1 MKYLTFA
8 KIDQYGRTGNSL
20 WEVAAVI
27 GLAKRHG
34 FIPLIPH
41 RWQYRKYCNLPDE
54 YFGDKTPDEVIKET
68 QHHFIPDLL
77 KNARGNVVSIEGCF
91 QSTKY
96 FTEIQEDI
104 KRWFRPK
111 ESDNYGEW
119 SVGVHIRRGDYVGHP
134 CYAQY
139 DADWYKAIM
148 HQYFHDPRYVF
159 YICSDDMDYVAQHFP
174 CDEKHIFAKRSV
186 VSDLVVLTSCKHF
199 ILSGS
204 SFSFWGAYLSAQPGG
219 TIIRPP
225 RTHTGPLSHL
235 IEDDIWPDNF
245 IPYSN
250 EKLVTLAC
258 NVDDPTDEKIDLTDL
273 TFIIPVSYDSN
284 SRQEN
289 VDIVLAYLLKRFNT
303 NIIVGEI
310 NSNRYFSYVERLG
323 IQYIY
328 FNDIP
333 GFFQEF
339 NGSFH
344 RTRALNFMTMMAHTP
359 YIANWDAD
367 VLIDPYGIEDAVKLL
382 RQGNPIVYPYDGA
395 FLRVDAVY
403 KQVVK
408 HTLAVNPISGIPFKG
423 RNDRSV
429 GGAFMFN
436 KEKYFTIGLENENF
450 ISHAPEDIERFR
462 RSSMFYDIKRVDYP
476 LYHLYHDIKENSC
489 HAHEFMVFNN
499 TEWRRVKSL
508 NKEQYMEYI
517 NSWRWISEYKQRF
530 GYNG

>member
-204 SFSFWGAYLSAQPGG
+204 SFSFWGAYLSAQHGG

-273 TFIIPVSYDSN
+273 TFIIPVKYDHPDREDN
-284 SRQEN
+284 LN
-289 VDIVLAYLLKRFNT
+289 IVLDWLQARFDT
-303 NIIVGEI
+303 NIIVGEQG
-310 NSNRYFSYVERLG
+310 SERHFQYVEKRG
-323 IQYIY
+323 VQYMY
-328 FNDIP
+328 F
-333 GFFQEF
+333 EMEM
-339 NGSFH
+339 FH
-344 RTRALNFMTMMAHTP
+344 RTRMLNLMTVAAPTNIIINH
-359 YIANWDAD
+359 DAD
-367 VLIDPYGIEDAVKLL
+367 VVLTINGLIEAVELL
-382 RQGNPIVYPYDGA
+382 RKGNPFVYPYSGA
-395 FLRVDAVY
+395 FLRTP
-403 KQVVK
+403 KQYHSVIHSLLGVES
-408 HTLAVNPISGIPFKG
+408 LIGIPLKG
-423 RNDRSV
+423 WNDGSV
-429 GGAFMFN
+429 GGSVGFLRN
-436 KEKYFTIGLENENF
+436 VYIECGLEDEKF
-450 ISHAPEDIERFR
+450 FSHAPEDVARVI
-462 RSSMFYDIKRVDYP
+462 MFKLHSGYKRVDYP
-476 LYHLYHDIKENSC
+476 LFHLDHFIGPDSHHGNEW
-489 HAHEFMVFNN
+489 AVFNN
-499 TEWRRVKSL
+499 SEIRKVKSL
-508 NKEQYMEYI
+508 KTKQDMLDYVQTMP
-517 NSWRWISEYKQRF
+517 WVREYKQKL
-530 GYNG
+530 GLL